1 LKAALEQSFPG
12 IEIELIKGK
21 GGAFEIRHGE
31 TLVFSKKK
39 THRFPTH
46 EEIVSALK
54 K

>member
-1 LKAALEQSFPG
+1 LKAALEQAIPG
-12 IEIELIKGK
+12 IEVELIKGK

-39 THRFPTH
+39 AHRFPTNQ
-46 EEIVSALK
+46 EIVAALK